1 MWPFILYHFLTKYSI
16 NLKQQRQENFVLS
29 TWIITSKTLQFF
41 SAKLLLVGVMEA
53 AKNSVGSLDFAAE
66 L

>member
-1 MWPFILYHFLTKYSI
+1 MFNKFEAAKARKLC
-16 NLKQQRQENFVLS
+16 LS
-29 TWIITSKTLQFF
+29 SRIITSKTLQAF

-53 AKNSVGSLDFAAE
+53 AKISVGSLDFAAE